1 MLDKKCTKVKKKT
14 DVIEMFR
21 AEKPDYLTNNI
32 WCKLFLFTKDS

>member
-1 MLDKKCTKVKKKT
+1 MLDKKCTKVKKNP

-32 WCKLFLFTKDS
+32 